1 MKIDAVILAKS
12 SMWGKFC
19 VAGIDIH
26 SGMWVRFIGYG
37 DGEPLD
43 DSQMLFIND
52 GGSCEP
58 LDIARIRIAREL
70 PHHNHTEDY
79 MIERDMWLRLGRMTI
94 QDVLRV
100 HPEEEYRFIFG
111 NDREYV
117 SEYEMN
123 QLQHRYSLI
132 LIRAENLRLFTKKN
146 YDGEL
151 KARAEFVHHGR
162 VYSRIRVTDPDY
174 EPKTEGSLE
183 IGEAYLVM
191 SMPVKPFYVEGGGRY
206 YKLVAKIFP
215 LQNEGGK

>member
-58 LDIARIRIAREL
+58 LDVARIRIAREL

-79 MIERDMWLRLGRMTI
+79 MIERDMWLRLGRMNI
-94 QDVLRV
+94 QEVLLV

-117 SEYEMN
+117 TDKEMSE
-123 QLQHRYSLI
+123 LRHRYSLI
-132 LIRAENLRLFTKKN
+132 LIRAENMTLYVERN
-146 YDGEL
+146 RDGEL
-151 KARAEFVHHGR
+151 KVRAEFVHHGR
-162 VYSRIRVTDPDY
+162 QYSRIRVTDPY
-174 EPKTEGSLE
+174 YVPKREGRLRLDD
-183 IGEAYLVM
+183 AYLTM
-191 SMPVKPFYVEGGGRY
+191 SMPAKPFYVEGVGRY

-215 LQNEGGK
+215 LR

>member
-1 MKIDAVILAKS
+1 MMKIDAVILAKS
-12 SMWGKFC
+12 SMCGKFC
-19 VAGIDIH
+19 VAGIDIK

-37 DGEPLD
+37 NGEPLD

-58 LDIARIRIAREL
+58 LDVARIRIAREL

-79 MIERDMWLRLGRMTI
+79 MIERDMWLRLGRMSI

-117 SEYEMN
+117 TDEEMRE
-123 QLQHRYSLI
+123 LRHRYSLI
-132 LIRAENLRLFTKKN
+132 LIRAEKLTLYVERNF
-146 YDGEL
+146 DGEL
-151 KARAEFVHHGR
+151 KIRAEFVHHGR
-162 VYSRIRVTDPDY
+162 EYRYIRVTDPDY
-174 EPKTEGSLE
+174 VPKTPGASE
-183 IGEAYLVM
+183 IIGNAYLVM
-191 SMPVKPFYVEGGGRY
+191 SMPVKPFKGRY

-215 LQNEGGK
+215 LR

>member
-1 MKIDAVILAKS
+1 
-12 SMWGKFC
+12 MWGRFC
-19 VAGIDIH
+19 VAGIDIK

-58 LDIARIRIAREL
+58 LDISRIRIAREL
-70 PHHNHTEDY
+70 PRRNHTEDY

-94 QDVLRV
+94 QEVLRV

-117 SEYEMN
+117 TDKEMSE
-123 QLQHRYSLI
+123 LRHRYSLI
-132 LIRAENLRLFTKKN
+132 LIRAENMTLHTERSMEGK
-146 YDGEL
+146 L
-151 KARAEFVHHGR
+151 KIRAEFVHHGR
-162 VYSRIRVTDPDY
+162 EYRYIRVTDPDY
-174 EPKTEGSLE
+174 EPQTLGASMI
-183 IGEAYLVM
+183 IGDAYLVM
-191 SMPVKPFYVEGGGRY
+191 SMPVNPFKGRY

-215 LQNEGGK
+215 LR

>member
-19 VAGIDIH
+19 VAGIDIK

-37 DGEPLD
+37 NGEPLD

-58 LDIARIRIAREL
+58 LDVARIRIAREL

-79 MIERDMWLRLGRMTI
+79 MIERDMWLRLGRMSI

-117 SEYEMN
+117 TDEEMRE
-123 QLQHRYSLI
+123 LRHRYSLI
-132 LIRAENLRLFTKKN
+132 LIRAEKMTLHTEVSMEGK
-146 YDGEL
+146 L
-151 KARAEFVHHGR
+151 KIRAEFVHHGR
-162 VYSRIRVTDPDY
+162 WYRAIRVTDPDY
-174 EPKTEGSLE
+174 VPKREGRLM
-183 IGEAYLVM
+183 IGDAYLTM
-191 SMPVKPFYVEGGGRY
+191 SMPVKPFYVEGVGRY

-215 LQNEGGK
+215 LR